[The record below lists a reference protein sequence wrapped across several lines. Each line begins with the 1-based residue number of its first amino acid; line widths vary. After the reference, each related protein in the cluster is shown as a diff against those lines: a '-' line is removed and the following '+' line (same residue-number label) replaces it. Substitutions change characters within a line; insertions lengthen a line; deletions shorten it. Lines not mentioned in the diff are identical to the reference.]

1 MSDLTDLVDRF
12 RRGPSVLAAALE
24 GVSEAESNFSPAPGK
39 WTIREIAQHLAD
51 TEIVA
56 GMRLRQML
64 AEDKPA
70 LVMFNQ
76 DAWAKELGY
85 AKCEPSESLAQFRA
99 LREINASL
107 IALYRPRAGSRGR
120 PSGAR
125 HADRPRLGGAILRP
139 CGQSRAADSRHPR
152 SVVRQAVRACLT
164 GKRTAFAL
172 SAPASWTP
180 THRKRP
186 A

>member
-1 MSDLTDLVDRF
+1 MSDSTDLVDRF

-24 GVSEAESNFSPAPGK
+24 GVSEAESDFSPAPGK

-70 LVMFNQ
+70 LVMFSQ

-85 AKCEPSESLAQFRA
+85 AKCDPRESLAQFRA

-107 IALYRPRAGSRGR
+107 IAALPARALDREGVHAERGTLTVR
-120 PSGAR
+120 DWVERFSAHVDNHAR
-125 HADRPRLGGAILRP
+125 QIRNIRDAWSARSSAHA
-139 CGQSRAADSRHPR
+139 
-152 SVVRQAVRACLT
+152 
-164 GKRTAFAL
+164 
-172 SAPASWTP
+172 
-180 THRKRP
+180 
-186 A
+186 

>member
-1 MSDLTDLVDRF
+1 MPDPTDLIDRF

-24 GVSEAESNFSPAPGK
+24 GVGEAESNFSPAPGK

-70 LVMFNQ
+70 LVMFDQ

-85 AKCEPSESLAQFRA
+85 ARCDPRESLAQLRT

-107 IALYRPRAGSRGR
+107 IAAVPPQALNREGIHAERGIMTVR
-120 PSGAR
+120 DWVERFTAHVDSHASQIRSIREAWSAR
-125 HADRPRLGGAILRP
+125 RSTHA
-139 CGQSRAADSRHPR
+139 
-152 SVVRQAVRACLT
+152 
-164 GKRTAFAL
+164 
-172 SAPASWTP
+172 
-180 THRKRP
+180 
-186 A
+186 